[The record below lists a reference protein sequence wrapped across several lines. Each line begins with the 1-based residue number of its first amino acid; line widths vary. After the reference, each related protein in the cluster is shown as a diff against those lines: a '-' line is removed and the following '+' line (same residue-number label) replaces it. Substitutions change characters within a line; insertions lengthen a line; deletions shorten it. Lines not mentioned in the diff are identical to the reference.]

1 MDQSLIDDA
10 TYEAIYWWNRDEA
23 YYHQYF
29 SKFDIIYHDKDLLKF
44 FTNKIFEVFLREY
57 SIRRNISSGYQN
69 VDKFIDELFEFN
81 FIKRV
86 KNGETNVIDKT
97 SDAIKSKGN
106 STKRNTKSL
115 LSKLAFL
122 INPSSFYLYDT
133 LAKNSI
139 YKIYEQ
145 KNEMTHQKLEDYSN
159 FIVFTDLLKN
169 QISQE
174 GLFENS
180 YVILKKFINTQ
191 ANSFFS
197 KDNQAFEMRITDKY
211 LWLLQNENSRD
222 LKNEKYIDLLKT

>member
-1 MDQSLIDDA
+1 M
-10 TYEAIYWWNRDEA
+10 
-23 YYHQYF
+23 
-29 SKFDIIYHDKDLLKF
+29 
-44 FTNKIFEVFLREY
+44 FLREY